1 MKINSIS
8 SFNFSS
14 NNVNFKRTAIP
25 YPEYKNAYKYNASFE
40 DQVTNV
46 IDKISALFSPSVTA
60 ESSKIK
66 SNIKNI
72 YADKDALINKTPR
85 EQVLSVF
92 A

>member
-25 YPEYKNAYKYNASFE
+25 YPEYKNAYKYNPTFE
-40 DQVTNV
+40 EQVTNV
-46 IDKISALFSPSVTA
+46 IDKISTLFSPSVSA

-66 SNIKNI
+66 SSIDNL
-72 YADKDALINKTPR
+72 YQDKDSLVNKAPK
-85 EQVLSVF
+85 QQLLSVF
-92 A
+92 G

>member
-1 MKINSIS
+1 MKINAIS

-25 YPEYKNAYKYNASFE
+25 YPEYKNAYKYNPSFE

-46 IDKISALFSPSVTA
+46 IDKISALFSPSVSA

-66 SNIKNI
+66 SNIDSI
-72 YADKDALINKTPR
+72 YTDKTALVNKAPK
-85 EQVLSVF
+85 EQLLSVLG
-92 A
+92 